1 MSFDSPLALLALLIV
16 PGALAGWVLVQRRRT
31 RYAIRFTNLDVLG
44 RVVDGTW
51 AWRSRLALSLLLAAL
66 AVLCVA
72 VARPIVTTVDTQKGA
87 TVVLVV
93 DTSRSMMASDV
104 TPTRLGAAKAAIR
117 RFLDRVPRAVRVGL
131 ISFSDEPQVI
141 VSPTTD
147 HRRVRSGVDLLTLG
161 GGTAIGDSIARAV
174 EVGRPPGKPA
184 RAGAKPTTA
193 IVLVSDGSQTR
204 GVLTPLKGA
213 RRALRANMPVF
224 TIALGT
230 DNGTVELRT
239 IDERKQIAT
248 APPDRA
254 TLALIATTTRGGFFE
269 APSAGRLRSIYGD
282 LGSAVGRVDHRHEL
296 TVGFVGA
303 GLILFAAAAALSGA
317 WLPRLP

>member
-1 MSFDSPLALLALLIV
+1 MSFDTPLALLALLIV
-16 PGALAGWVLVQRRRT
+16 PVALAGYAVLQRRRT

-44 RVVDGTW
+44 SVVDRSS
-51 AWRSRLALSLLLAAL
+51 AWRRRLALSLLLAAL

-72 VARPIVTTVDTQKGA
+72 VARPTVTTVDAQKGA

-93 DTSRSMMASDV
+93 DTSRSMEATDV
-104 TPTRLGAAKAAIR
+104 VPTRFDAAKAALD
-117 RFLDRVPRAVRVGL
+117 RFLDRVPRSVRVGL
-131 ISFSDEPQVI
+131 ISFSDEPEVI

-147 HRRVRSGVDLLTLG
+147 HRRVRNGVNLLALG

-174 EVGRPPGKPA
+174 AVGRPAGRLAQPRA
-184 RAGAKPTTA
+184 RPTSA
-193 IVLVSDGSQTR
+193 IVLVSDGAQTR
-204 GVLTPLKGA
+204 GALTPVKGA

-248 APPDRA
+248 PPPDRA
-254 TLALIATTTRGGFFE
+254 TLALIATTTRGGFFD
-269 APSAGRLRSIYGD
+269 APSAGRLESIYGD
-282 LGSAVGRVDHRHEL
+282 LGSAVFRVDSRREL
-296 TVGFVGA
+296 TVGFLGA
-303 GLILFAAAAALSGA
+303 GLVLLAAGAVLSGA